1 MIFKGKRRYLIK
13 LYSPWIKVVVVA
25 GVVDTIVA
33 FVNKEC
39 DQSNGLHSFKAFKL
53 QKNE

>member
-13 LYSPWIKVVVVA
+13 LYSPWIKVVVA

-39 DQSNGLHSFKAFKL
+39 DQFNGLHSFKVFKL